1 MTVKKGLKTL
11 VDNSPNFSN
20 QGLENAINEIKA
32 VDKDDGYLFI
42 KSQFDVDE
50 AIHDNAVLT
59 QTQKNDALETL
70 YNAQPHLQIG
80 RYLKDVVRHTN
91 SILDGSIIPGDPT
104 ITGTPEDQGQGTFIE
119 ILQLVQSLQTTIPE
133 LYGVSAGELNRDVN
147 DHLGTLN
154 NKFLETE
161 DSSAPVFTRLT
172 RIMTLIR
179 DTATAGGGSSDL
191 AIGSAAVRY
200 SNTQLVDFL
209 ATIVADSTDFQTT
222 LDNRVNQA
230 AGNMASLNTRIS
242 DALAGDPIG
251 ELQAIREEINVQVA
265 LEKSNVANLRT
276 YTATLT
282 DNSVFIGLADNE
294 QLRNL
299 MIRVSQN
306 NNWKQYFI
314 DYEKNQANLNPIY
327 TTSTDSDKSGLIDQV
342 LAASGLP
349 DVLDAIDLEAVAN
362 KAKND
367 SRIDTKN
374 YDSLTV
380 EQQITDACRQL
391 GITVVNRSIYN
402 QSQSLLDNLNQRD
415 RDVIA
420 EQLDSNEEADTI
432 N

>member
-11 VDNSPNFSN
+11 VDNSPDFSN
-20 QGLENAINEIKA
+20 QGIENA
-32 VDKDDGYLFI
+32 VDKLKLGWVAKTFTLDDAI
-42 KSQFDVDE
+42 K
-50 AIHDNAVLT
+50 NNNVLT
-59 QTQKNDALETL
+59 TTQKN
-70 YNAQPHLQIG
+70 NARLTINNQPHLNVG
-80 RYLKDVVRHTN
+80 RYLNDMLDHTATL
-91 SILDGSIIPGDPT
+91 LDGSIIPGDAT

-119 ILQLVQSLQTTIPE
+119 ILQLVQGLQTTIPE
-133 LYGVSAGELNRDVN
+133 LYGVGAGELNRDVN

-161 DSSAPVFTRLT
+161 DSSLPVFTSLLQSIT
-172 RIMTLIR
+172 FINDKAIAT
-179 DTATAGGGSSDL
+179 DTAYQTAL
-191 AIGSAAVRY
+191 T
-200 SNTQLVDFL
+200 NMTNFVDGV
-209 ATIVADSTDFQTT
+209 VADSTDFQQT
-222 LDNRVNQA
+222 LDTFATAVATA
-230 AGNMASLNTRIS
+230 ATNFNT
-242 DALAGDPIG
+242 ALTSEPFTSFRTQLVTDNEAVD
-251 ELQAIREEINVQVA
+251 VQVA
-265 LEKSNVANLRT
+265 LEKSNVSNLRT

-282 DNSVFIGLADNE
+282 DNSTFIGLADNE
-294 QLRNL
+294 QLRNI

-306 NNWKQYFI
+306 TNWKQYFI
-314 DYEKNQANLNPIY
+314 DYEKNQADLNPIY
-327 TTSTDSDKSGLIDQV
+327 TTSTDSDKSTLIDQV

-391 GITVVNRSIYN
+391 SITVVNRSIYN
-402 QSQSLLDNLNQRD
+402 QSQSLLDNLNKRD

-420 EQLDSNEEADTI
+420 QQLDSNEEADTI

>member
-11 VDNSPNFSN
+11 VDNSPDFSN
-20 QGLENAINEIKA
+20 QGIENA
-32 VDKDDGYLFI
+32 VDKLKLGWVAKTFTLDDAI
-42 KSQFDVDE
+42 K
-50 AIHDNAVLT
+50 NNNVLT
-59 QTQKNDALETL
+59 TTQKN
-70 YNAQPHLQIG
+70 NARLTINNQPHLNVG
-80 RYLKDVVRHTN
+80 RYLNDMLDHTATL
-91 SILDGSIIPGDPT
+91 LDGSIIPGDAT

-119 ILQLVQSLQTTIPE
+119 ILQLVQGLQTTIPE
-133 LYGVSAGELNRDVN
+133 LYGVGAGELNRDVN

-161 DSSAPVFTRLT
+161 DSSLPVFTSLLQSIT
-172 RIMTLIR
+172 FINDKAIAT
-179 DTATAGGGSSDL
+179 DTAYQTAL
-191 AIGSAAVRY
+191 T
-200 SNTQLVDFL
+200 NMTNFVDGV
-209 ATIVADSTDFQTT
+209 VADSTDFQQT
-222 LDNRVNQA
+222 LDTFATA
-230 AGNMASLNTRIS
+230 AATAATNFNT
-242 DALAGDPIG
+242 ALTSEPFTSFRTQLVTDNEAVD
-251 ELQAIREEINVQVA
+251 VQVA
-265 LEKSNVANLRT
+265 LEKSNVSNLRT

-282 DNSVFIGLADNE
+282 DNSTFIGLADNE
-294 QLRNL
+294 QLRNI

-306 NNWKQYFI
+306 TNWKQYFI
-314 DYEKNQANLNPIY
+314 DYEKNQADLNPIY
-327 TTSTDSDKSGLIDQV
+327 TTSTDSDKSALIDQV

-391 GITVVNRSIYN
+391 SITVVNRSIYN
-402 QSQSLLDNLNQRD
+402 QSQSLLDNLNKRD

-420 EQLDSNEEADTI
+420 QQLDSNEEADTI